1 MFQPKILIPLVLL
14 CWLFVSCSSKVD
26 ENVLAKIDDLEVTE
40 AHFVSAFKNYYYRT
54 GQALEP
60 SIDIKTNV
68 LDAEFNTYVLA
79 AHALKSGMADTW
91 RSQKQL
97 GMIQRKAMAEE
108 YLKREVLDNIGVNES
123 DLQTLFLRFNSKVRA
138 SHLYAPDLES
148 ANQLY
153 ERLQNGESFDVLAKE
168 VFQNAY
174 LANNGGDLG
183 EFTVDEMDIAFENAA
198 FSLNV
203 GEISTPVKTR
213 QGYSIIKVTDRYTTP
228 IITEFQ
234 YNSTKHQFVGL
245 AKQRKD
251 ELATR
256 VHLERTVQALN
267 VNEELIQ
274 EIWEVLSQ
282 SQNQAPLIAENYQLY
297 IPPSIPDDAVL
308 AEKGSFT
315 FTVKDVKQEGA
326 YNPDELLARINTP
339 HRFSEFIKG
348 LAYRSFVLDDFN
360 RKYDVNEPEIAGSI
374 NHTFYNYLAGE
385 VIEELKAQMKFTEEE
400 LFQEFAEFR
409 DYYDFPMMMNLA
421 RIVVDT
427 PEAGREVVEKLQNGM
442 PWKQALRQYSIEKQD
457 LLVGGEL
464 GLQPLTNLGSHAYHV
479 KDLKEGEIAGPFEY
493 QTGKLMVYKVLEI
506 KPGRPATFAEVR
518 DLVDEVLRQK
528 KLPVYQKAFIEQVKK
543 EHQAVLNYEKL
554 NSITIT
560 L

>member
-528 KLPVYQKAFIEQVKK
+528 KLPAYQKAFIEQVKK